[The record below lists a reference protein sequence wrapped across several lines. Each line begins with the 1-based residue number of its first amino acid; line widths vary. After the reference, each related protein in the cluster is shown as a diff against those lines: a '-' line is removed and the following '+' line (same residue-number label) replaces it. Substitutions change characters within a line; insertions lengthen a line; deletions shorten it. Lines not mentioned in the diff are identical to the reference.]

1 MRDPHTAPPTLR
13 AAPDVPGGRAGPLPP
28 CPVCAGRA
36 ERVSWRRRPGE
47 PLVLVFDPCGH
58 RHPVSAPPLLT
69 VTPEMTLE
77 I

>member
-1 MRDPHTAPPTLR
+1 MPDPHTAPPTLR
-13 AAPDVPGGRAGPLPP
+13 AAPGTAGARPAPLPP

-36 ERVSWRRRPGE
+36 ERISWRGRPGE

-58 RHPVSAPPLLT
+58 HHAAPSPPLLVVAPGT
-69 VTPEMTLE
+69 TLD